1 MAHAPTGVLH
11 PPARAWPSFGLTGR
25 WNRRITRILLGVAVV
40 LAVFWLASILVE
52 KPLRRQLEQRINAS
66 LTGYTATV
74 GRVDLRVFGFGL
86 DLYDVTVVQNSQP
99 TPPLIY
105 IPRWKTSVQW
115 RALLSGALVADVAF
129 IKPAFYMTLLQAESE
144 AADPTPATDHGW
156 QDAVTS
162 IYPLKVNLFKINDG
176 SLYYWDAKNPT
187 PVHLRTFSVR
197 AENIR
202 NVRSVPGRYPS
213 PFEFDATLAD
223 GAHLRFDGRADFLAA
238 PHATFRGGMSLR
250 DLGLVGLR
258 PALRDLDIAVEGGKL
273 AAQGHIEY
281 TPRQMRLALDRV
293 TLAGAR
299 IDYVQRTAA
308 DERALDEATKAATTS
323 EAEPAT
329 RLDVTEAVIRDGTFG
344 LVNKQTDPP
353 YRLFVANTDARVT
366 HFSNQRSARR
376 GAATLSGRFMGLA
389 PMQLDAEFAPAAKKA
404 DFDLK
409 VRVEDVQLPVMNDY
423 LRAQAGIDVTKG
435 WLSVYS
441 ELRVNNGR
449 VEGYVKPLFRD
460 MDVYDREQDKEKG
473 PLRQAYEALVGAGS
487 SVLTNIPR
495 DQVATVA
502 ELSGPVENPNSST
515 LDVVLGLLRNA
526 YIKAI
531 RPGLEPHRR

>member
-1 MAHAPTGVLH
+1 MAHARTGVLH

-25 WNRRITRILLGVAVV
+25 WNRLLLRILLVVAALVAVV
-40 LAVFWLASILVE
+40 WIVSIAVE
-52 KPLRRQLEQRINAS
+52 RPMRRQLEQRINAS

-74 GRVDLRVFGFGL
+74 GSVDLRVLGFGL

-99 TPPLIY
+99 TPPVIY
-105 IPRWKTSVQW
+105 IPRWTTSVQW
-115 RALLSGALVADVAF
+115 RAILHGALVADVSF
-129 IKPAFYMTLLQAESE
+129 RHPAFYVTLLQAQSE
-144 AADPTPATDHGW
+144 AAEPTPATDHGW

-162 IYPLKVNLFKINDG
+162 IYPLKVNLFKIDDG

-187 PVHLRTFSVR
+187 PVHLRSFSVR

-202 NVRSVPGRYPS
+202 NVRSVAGRYPS

-223 GAHLRFDGRADFLAA
+223 GARLRFDGRADFLAT
-238 PHATFRGGMSLR
+238 PHTTLRGDMSLR

-258 PALRDLDIAVEGGKL
+258 PALRDLDIAVAGGKL
-273 AAQGHIEY
+273 AAQGRVEY
-281 TPRQMRLALDRV
+281 TPKQMRLALDRV
-293 TLAGAR
+293 TLDGAR
-299 IDYVQRTAA
+299 IDYIQRSAA
-308 DERALDEATKAATTS
+308 AERALDEATKAATTS

-344 LVNKQTDPP
+344 LVNEQTDPR
-353 YRLFVANTDARVT
+353 YRLFVANTDVRVR

-389 PMQLDAEFAPAAKKA
+389 PMQLDAEFAPAANKA
-404 DFDLK
+404 DFELDAK
-409 VRVEDVQLPVMNDY
+409 VEEVQLPVMNDV

-441 ELRVNNGR
+441 ELRVKNGR

-473 PLRQAYEALVGAGS
+473 PLQQAYEALVGAGS
-487 SVLTNIPR
+487 SVLTNRPR
-495 DQVATVA
+495 DEVATVA
-502 ELSGPVENPNSST
+502 DLSGPVENPNAST
-515 LDVVLGLLRNA
+515 LDIVLGLFRNA
-526 YIKAI
+526 FIKAI
-531 RPGLEPHRR
+531 KPGLEPRRR